1 MIALGQKCTLSLET
15 LPLSAPVLEAHLFVL
30 HRHQEFFFSRNQGYR
45 ETEGGSWGN
54 VKEAGDLISFDI
66 NCV

>member
-30 HRHQEFFFSRNQGYR
+30 HRRQEFFFSPGIRGTVR
-45 ETEGGSWGN
+45 LRVGLWGQ
-54 VKEAGDLISFDI
+54 
-66 NCV
+66 